1 MTSLTHALVPAARF
15 ATRTKA
21 RIFMFHRF
29 GPSGGVSPRRLPAD
43 YLDRL
48 LGHLGRHYRV
58 IPLREMAARL
68 REGRALPRR
77 AVALTVDDAY
87 SDFGQDAY
95 PLFVRYQMPVTLYVV
110 SDFAAG
116 RIWLWWDVLRSML
129 DAAKGGEHSGSVLGS
144 TVRLVLSD
152 SASRHDAWRRLAGRA
167 TSLTPAERR
176 CYLDDVAAVTG
187 ADLPPCPTP
196 EYAPMRW
203 DDLRRLDQSLVDI
216 GAHTRTHPILSY
228 CDAAELQAEIIESKL
243 AIERETCREV
253 TSFCYPSGQPADV
266 NAAARAGV
274 RAAGYENAV
283 MACGWLVDQG
293 TDLYSLDRM
302 GVPREWDAF
311 VIDASGLPYL
321 RDRFRSLFAGG
332 R

>member
-1 MTSLTHALVPAARF
+1 MTSFKHALVPAARF

-29 GPSGGVSPRRLPAD
+29 GPSGGADPRRLSAD

-87 SDFGQDAY
+87 ADFGQDAY
-95 PLFVRYQMPVTLYVV
+95 PVFVRHQMPVTLYVV

-116 RIWLWWDVLRSML
+116 RIWLWWDILRFLL
-129 DAAKGGEHSGSVLGS
+129 DAAKGGEHAGSVLGS
-144 TVRLVLSD
+144 TARLVLSD

-176 CYLDDVAAVTG
+176 CYLEDVAALTG
-187 ADLPPCPTP
+187 AALPPCPTL

-203 DDLRRLDQSLVDI
+203 DDLRRLDPGMVDV

-228 CDAAELQAEIIESKL
+228 CDAAELQAEIVESKL
-243 AIERETCREV
+243 AIEREIGRKV
-253 TSFCYPSGQPADV
+253 TSFCYPNGQPTDV
-266 NAAARAGV
+266 SEAARAAV
-274 RAAGYENAV
+274 RAVGYENAV
-283 MACGWLVDQG
+283 MACGPLVG
-293 TDLYSLDRM
+293 RGSNLFALGRM
-302 GVPREWDAF
+302 GVAGSWNEF
-311 VIDASGLPYL
+311 VTDASGLPYL

>member
-1 MTSLTHALVPAARF
+1 MTSLKHALVPAARLV
-15 ATRTKA
+15 TRAKA

-29 GPSGGVSPRRLPAD
+29 GPPADVDPRRLPAD

-48 LGHLGRHYRV
+48 LGHLDRHYRV
-58 IPLREMAARL
+58 IPLRELAARL

-87 SDFGQDAY
+87 ADFGQDAY
-95 PLFVRYQMPVTLYVV
+95 PVFVRHQMPVTLYVV

-116 RIWLWWDVLRSML
+116 GIWLWWDVLRFLL
-129 DAAKGGEHSGSVLGS
+129 DAAVDGEHAGSVLGS
-144 TVRLVLSD
+144 TLRLVLSD

-176 CYLDDVAAVTG
+176 CYLEDLAALTG
-187 ADLPPCPTP
+187 AASPPCPTP

-203 DDLRRLDQSLVDI
+203 DDLRRLDHSLVDI
-216 GAHTRTHPILSY
+216 GAHTCTHPILSY
-228 CDAAELQAEIIESKL
+228 CNAAELQAEIVESKL
-243 AIERETCREV
+243 AIERKTGRKV
-253 TSFCYPSGQPADV
+253 TSFCYPNGQPGDM
-266 NAAARAGV
+266 NAAARAAV

-283 MACGWLVDQG
+283 MACGSLVG
-293 TDLYSLDRM
+293 PGADLYALDRM
-302 GVPREWDAF
+302 GAPREWGAF
-311 VIDASGLPYL
+311 VTAAGGLPYL
-321 RDRFRSLFAGG
+321 RDRLRSLWPGG